1 LFPNKN
7 IYVGNWKEDDMNGK
21 GKLIKVTGG
30 VYQGHFVKGEFEGNG
45 KYFETDK
52 SVYQGEWKNS

>member
-1 LFPNKN
+1 
-7 IYVGNWKEDDMNGK
+7 MNGK